1 MNTKMKIISAKDYM
15 FREHVKTM
23 KERINK
29 ICGEMKRRGI
39 LDTPFIDCDPIGSP
53 VYAEVNFGQ
62 WVARCECGGAETV
75 DPDEPIF
82 YCFSCGNF
90 DNHGKPRKV
99 IFPSKKEMK
108 DIETVLL
115 ERPVKIKPRSH
126 MIERAID
133 ATPTITDKYG
143 VLSRSW
149 LPGETVKHLRKENKE
164 SNKAVK

>member
-1 MNTKMKIISAKDYM
+1 MKIINAKDYM
-15 FREHVKTM
+15 KREHVKSM

-29 ICGEMKRRGI
+29 ICTAMMKRGV
-39 LDTPFIDCDPIGSP
+39 LETPFVDCEPIGKP

-62 WVARCECGGAETV
+62 WVARCQCGGAETI

-90 DNHGKPRKV
+90 DNHGKPRMV
-99 IFPSKKEMK
+99 IFPSKKEIK

-115 ERPVKIKPRSH
+115 KRPVIIKGGTH
-126 MIERAID
+126 VIERTVNAEPVIID
-133 ATPTITDKYG
+133 DKG

-149 LPGETVKHLRKENKE
+149 LPGETAKDLRKENE
-164 SNKAVK
+164 SIKAISK